1 MTISIKRR
9 IRMETDILSKV
20 RKINWILQEAPKGD
34 FSFSELCEIL
44 SKQSDSNVYITN
56 VNGKLLGVYYTR
68 LQDKSEMVV
77 DEKTGTEKFPA
88 EYNEKLLKINKTLA
102 NVQDESL
109 LEIFPHDEN
118 TKEKF
123 HTFIPITS
131 GGNRW
136 GTMLLT
142 RYEPAYT
149 DEDVA
154 LAEIGATAV
163 GLEIQRLKNIEAEEE
178 SRNEEVVKMAIR
190 TLSYSENEA
199 VQRIFEELDGEE
211 GILVASKIADRSR
224 ITRSVIVNALRKLES
239 AGVIESKSLG
249 MKGTHIKVLNHKF
262 YEQLEKMKD

>member
-1 MTISIKRR
+1 
-9 IRMETDILSKV
+9 METDILSKV

-199 VQRIFEELDGEE
+199 GTEDIRRTRRRRRHSRSKQDSRPFEDHEISYRERAQKTRKRRRYRIEVPRHE
-211 GILVASKIADRSR
+211 GHSYQGA
-224 ITRSVIVNALRKLES
+224 EPQ
-239 AGVIESKSLG
+239 
-249 MKGTHIKVLNHKF
+249 VL
-262 YEQLEKMKD
+262 